1 MTSNS
6 KKEDD
11 FNNRDNNET
20 VNEPLLEQLKII
32 DPNESKLKQDSDDY
46 LGPEPKDKFSLVYCV
61 VLLFGI
67 ATLLPWNIF
76 ITATDVKIE

>member
-1 MTSNS
+1 MASNS
-6 KKEDD
+6 KKDD
-11 FNNRDNNET
+11 DLKNRDET

-46 LGPEPKDKFSLVYCV
+46 LGPEPKDKFYLVYCV
-61 VLLFGI
+61 VLLFGV

-76 ITATDVKIE
+76 ITATDVRKKI